1 MSGEPIKAFGLV
13 IREMRKTRGVSQEV
27 LSDEAGLDRTFLSQL
42 ETGRKQPSLLTIF
55 QLAAA
60 LQENASELLRQVE
73 KKLQEENLPQR

>member
-13 IREMRKTRGVSQEV
+13 IREMRKKRKVSQEV
-27 LSDEAGLDRTFLSQL
+27 LSEEAGLDRTFLSQL

-60 LQENASELLRQVE
+60 LQTNASELFVQVE
-73 KKLQEENLPQR
+73 HKLREQGAR

>member
-13 IREMRKTRGVSQEV
+13 IREMRKKRKVSQEA
-27 LSDEAGLDRTFLSQL
+27 LSEEAGLDRTFLSQL

-60 LQENASELLRQVE
+60 LQTNASELFVQVE
-73 KKLQEENLPQR
+73 RKLREQSDV